1 MIRVSNEEADCRS
14 KMFYLQV
21 NTEPAKSK
29 SFSLVVNQEE
39 VESWV
44 GSEESVQGR
53 TSEGAVSRGE
63 IPNRGEIPPPQGFVL
78 GGDLAE
84 SEVLVRGGL
93 EANTLE
99 SSEEEMSVVVAT
111 NKEEEEKLSV
121 AKVEEEVEKEVEK
134 EKQSRSIVSVR
145 LGEEGNRF
153 SFAKVMSFSNN
164 DDNCHEF

>member
-1 MIRVSNEEADCRS
+1 M
-14 KMFYLQV
+14 

-53 TSEGAVSRGE
+53 TSEDAASRGE
-63 IPNRGEIPPPQGFVL
+63 IPNRGEIPSIGDIPPPQGFVL

-99 SSEEEMSVVVAT
+99 SSEAEMPVVVAT
-111 NKEEEEKLSV
+111 NKEEEEKLLV
-121 AKVEEEVEKEVEK
+121 AKVEEEVEK

>member
-1 MIRVSNEEADCRS
+1 M
-14 KMFYLQV
+14 

-39 VESWV
+39 VESWL
-44 GSEESVQGR
+44 GSSEESVQGR
-53 TSEGAVSRGE
+53 TSEGQSLTEGAPSRGE

-93 EANTLE
+93 EANTVE
-99 SSEEEMSVVVAT
+99 SSEAEMPVVVAT
-111 NKEEEEKLSV
+111 NKEEEEKLLV
-121 AKVEEEVEKEVEK
+121 AKVEEEVEK

>member
-53 TSEGAVSRGE
+53 TSEGAPSRGE
-63 IPNRGEIPPPQGFVL
+63 IPSIGDIPPPQGFVL

-93 EANTLE
+93 EANTVE
-99 SSEEEMSVVVAT
+99 SSEAEMPVVVAT
-111 NKEEEEKLSV
+111 NKEEEEKLLV
-121 AKVEEEVEKEVEK
+121 AKVEEEVEK

>member
-1 MIRVSNEEADCRS
+1 M
-14 KMFYLQV
+14 

-39 VESWV
+39 VERWV
-44 GSEESVQGR
+44 ESSEESVQGR
-53 TSEGAVSRGE
+53 TSEDAPS
-63 IPNRGEIPPPQGFVL
+63 RGEIPPPQGFVL

-99 SSEEEMSVVVAT
+99 SSEAEMTVLVAT
-111 NKEEEEKLSV
+111 NKEGEERVLV
-121 AKVEEEVEKEVEK
+121 ANEEEVEK

>member
-14 KMFYLQV
+14 KTFYLQV

-39 VESWV
+39 VESWL
-44 GSEESVQGR
+44 GSSEESAQWG
-53 TSEGAVSRGE
+53 TSEDASSRGE
-63 IPNRGEIPPPQGFVL
+63 IPSIGDIAPPQGFVL

-93 EANTLE
+93 EANTVE
-99 SSEEEMSVVVAT
+99 SSEAEMPVVVAT
-111 NKEEEEKLSV
+111 NKEEEEKLLV
-121 AKVEEEVEKEVEK
+121 AKVEEEVEK

-153 SFAKVMSFSNN
+153 SFAKVMSF
-164 DDNCHEF
+164 HQ